1 MRKNFGGV
9 LFLAAMTVS
18 MAVSQEQ
25 VTTISPQKP
34 KVGDEIIITYN
45 TASKAANLRNVKE
58 ITAEVL
64 VMRDGEMPS
73 LQEIPMKKSDKLW
86 KGSFKLSDPKA
97 RVMLL
102 RFSSGEMKDD
112 NGENSWDVLVYGSNG
127 QPLKGAHLQQ
137 ASLLQRGAII
147 DFKVAKDLEG
157 AKAELAKELELY
169 PDNWAAATTSWSLL
183 MREKPGDET
192 KAAIKGELE
201 QLYRAHK
208 NDEEAVAGLLNWF
221 EQTDQK
227 ERADEIRKS
236 AVAANPKGK
245 IAESKRQSEI
255 FAERDGAKRLELLE
269 QFLADFPQ
277 QGQMLE
283 NSQMMRINFLIQ
295 AQQLDKAA
303 ALLESMP
310 KKDGGLY
317 NELAW
322 SLIEKGEQLDKAVAW
337 AKKGVELLRNPDPAT
352 KPPYISAVQWKKGLE
367 MQLGFTLDTYAFG
380 LAKMG
385 KDQEAEKAYEEAYAL
400 TKGGQPDINERVVE
414 CYVKNGKYSK
424 AMATAVECVRKGK
437 HSDKL
442 VEQYKAAYVKAKG
455 SEKGFDEALNEAKNL
470 AKIDLRKEILKDR
483 VNKPAINFSLKSLD
497 GKTVRLSE
505 LKGKVVVVDFWATW
519 CGPCTASFPFL
530 QQVYEKY
537 KANPNVVILTLNTW
551 ERVTGAEREA
561 LVKKFM
567 EENKY
572 TFPVL
577 YDEGFVEKYGVEGI
591 PTKFIIDKKGMIQFK
606 SIGFMGGP
614 KMIDEMTMQIEM
626 LLDDNF
632 YSSMN

>member
-1 MRKNFGGV
+1 MRKNIGGV

-25 VTTISPQKP
+25 VATISPQKP
-34 KVGDEIIITYN
+34 KVGDEIVITYN
-45 TASKAANLRNVKE
+45 LASKAANLRNVKE

-73 LQEIPMKKSDKLW
+73 LQEVRMKKSDKLW
-86 KGSFKLSDPKA
+86 KGSFKLSDQKA

-102 RFSSGEMKDD
+102 RFSSGEMMDD

-127 QPLKGAHLQQ
+127 QPLKGAHLQR

-147 DFKVAKDLEG
+147 DFKVAKDMEG
-157 AKAELAKELELY
+157 AKAELAKERELY
-169 PDNWAAATTSWSLL
+169 PDNWAATTTSWSLL

-201 QLYRAHK
+201 KLYEARK
-208 NDEEAVAGLLNWF
+208 NDEEAVAGLLSWF
-221 EQTDQK
+221 EQTGQK

-283 NSQMMRINFLIQ
+283 NYQMMRINFLIQ
-295 AQQLDKAA
+295 AKQADKAA
-303 ALLESMP
+303 KLLESIA
-310 KKDGGLY
+310 KRDGGLY

-322 SLIEKGEQLDKAVAW
+322 SLIEKGEQLEKALGW

-414 CYVKNGKYSK
+414 CYVKNGQYSK

-442 VEQYKAAYVKAKG
+442 VEQYKAAYIKAKG

-470 AKIDLRKEILKDR
+470 AKTDLRKEILKDR
-483 VNKPAINFSLKSLD
+483 VNKPAVNFALKSLD

-561 LVKKFM
+561 LVRKFM

-614 KMIDEMTMQIEM
+614 KMIDEMTLQIEM

-632 YSSMN
+632 YSSR